1 VAKKIKKAI
10 VMTGGGARAAYQ
22 IGVLKAIA
30 ELLDKGG
37 PSPFQ
42 IVCGTSAGAIN
53 AVSLATMAD
62 DYNHAVAQMLR
73 VWGNFHVEQV
83 FESDLKS
90 ILKTMSK
97 WLATLMLGGLGKRN
111 PLALLNRKPLKML
124 LSEKLAFNRIQRVID
139 DGFLHAISITAS
151 GYTSGQSVTFFQGD
165 PDIQPWFRVRRCG
178 SRSFININHL
188 MASSAIPFLFEAVKL
203 HREYF
208 GDGSMR
214 QMAPLSAALHLGA
227 DRILVI
233 GNQKDD
239 ETRRERRE
247 NSVYPSL
254 AQIAGHILDSIF
266 LDSLETDLERLNRIN
281 KTVDV
286 IPNRHLRKS
295 EIPLRRVEA
304 SVLAPSVDISELA
317 QDFLHE
323 LPWTIRSLLRGIGAM
338 NKQGT
343 GLASY
348 LLFEKGYCRELIRLG
363 YQDAMNDRDMLEA
376 FLHEN

>member
-1 VAKKIKKAI
+1 MAKQIKRGL
-10 VMTGGGARAAYQ
+10 VMMGGGARAAYQ
-22 IGVLKAIA
+22 IGVLKAVA
-30 ELLDKGG
+30 ELRDKGG
-37 PSPFQ
+37 ASPFQ
-42 IVCGTSAGAIN
+42 IICGTSAGAIN
-53 AVSLATMAD
+53 AASLATMAD

-73 VWGNFHVEQV
+73 VWGNFHAGQV
-83 FESDLKS
+83 FESDLKN
-90 ILKTMSK
+90 ILKTVSR
-97 WLATLMLGGLGKRN
+97 WLTAFILGGLGKRN
-111 PLALLNRKPLKML
+111 PLALLNRKPLRAL
-124 LSEKLAFNRIQRVID
+124 LSQRLNFSRIQRIID
-139 DGFLHAISITAS
+139 DGYLHAVSLTAS

-178 SRSFININHL
+178 SRSMLNIDHL

-239 ETRRERRE
+239 EQRRERKQ
-247 NSVYPSL
+247 NDHYPSF

-266 LDSLETDLERLNRIN
+266 LDSLETDLERLERIN

-286 IPNRHLRKS
+286 IPNRRLRKS
-295 EIPLRRVEA
+295 EVPLRRVEA
-304 SVLAPSVDISELA
+304 SVLAPSVDIGELA
-317 QDFLHE
+317 QDYLHE
-323 LPWTIRSLLRGIGAM
+323 LPWTIRSLLKGIGAM

-348 LLFEKGYCRELIRLG
+348 LLFEKGYCRELIHLG
-363 YQDAMNDRDMLEA
+363 YQDAMNEKDMLLA
-376 FLHEN
+376 FLNDT

>member
-1 VAKKIKKAI
+1 MAKQIKRAI
-10 VMTGGGARAAYQ
+10 IMMGGGARAAYQ
-22 IGVLKAIA
+22 IGIMKAIA
-30 ELLDKGG
+30 ELRGEGG
-37 PSPFQ
+37 PSPFN
-42 IVCGTSAGAIN
+42 IICGTSAGAIN

-83 FESDLKS
+83 FESDLKN
-90 ILKTMSK
+90 ILKTVSK
-97 WLATLMLGGLGKRN
+97 WMAAFMLGGLGKRN

-124 LSEKLAFNRIQRVID
+124 LSEKLEFGRIQHVID
-139 DGFLHAISITAS
+139 AGYLHAISITAS

-178 SRSFININHL
+178 SRSTIDINHL
-188 MASSAIPFLFEAVKL
+188 MASSAIPFLFEAIKL
-203 HREYF
+203 HREFF

-239 ETRRERRE
+239 ETRRERRQ
-247 NSVYPSL
+247 NSEYPSF

-266 LDSLETDLERLNRIN
+266 LDSLETDLERLKRIN

-286 IPNRHLRKS
+286 IPTRHLRKS

-304 SVLAPSVDISELA
+304 SVLAPSIDISELA
-317 QDFLHE
+317 QDFLYE

-338 NKQGT
+338 NKQGS

-363 YQDAMNDRDMLEA
+363 YEDAMNEQAMLLD
-376 FLHEN
+376 FLNDK